1 MTIDTSRLIGAA
13 YLLDKSTG
21 IYSRRAA
28 SRVAKQWGYR
38 KYGHAGTLD
47 PDATGLLVVLLGR
60 ATRLSRFISSFRKTY
75 SFGIELGIRTDT
87 DDTSGTVLE
96 KRPVPHIASEDVLKV
111 ISNYTGAISQ
121 KVPDYSAVR
130 VDGARA
136 YSLARKGLKPSTPV
150 REVHTENWKLE
161 ELMESEIRLSVTV
174 SSGTYIRA
182 LARDIGNEL
191 GTGGA
196 AFDIRRTAIG
206 AFSIEEASKEFNNT
220 GSLLSMSS
228 VLRDYTSA
236 ELDEKQCRTVSHGG
250 NLKGHQVGI
259 IVLLDKDDNLLA
271 VAEGDGNILKPLCV
285 FAES

>member
-1 MTIDTSRLIGAA
+1 MTPGMTGAA

-75 SFGIELGIRTDT
+75 SFGIELGTRTDT

-96 KRPVPHIASEDVLKV
+96 KRPVPPIASEDVLKV

-130 VDGARA
+130 VDGTRA

-150 REVHTENWKLE
+150 REVYTENWKLE
-161 ELMESEIRLSVTV
+161 ELMGSSIRLSVTV

-196 AFDIRRTAIG
+196 AFDIRRTSIG
-206 AFSIEEASKEFNNT
+206 AFSIEEASKEFKNA

-228 VLRDYTSA
+228 VLRDYES
-236 ELDEKQCRTVSHGG
+236 EVLDEKQCRTVSHGG
-250 NLKGHQVGI
+250 NLEGHQVGT